1 MYMKP
6 EWQSFLEDFGAE
18 FEDNKL
24 VHFGNDERERR
35 VSTTGDVISDLSNYG
50 LISAYG
56 EETEQFLQN
65 MLSNDIHQVDLTHS
79 QLSSLCTQKGRMLSN
94 FRIFKRGETWYL
106 RLPAEMLELT
116 LKRLQMFLLMTK
128 STLEDA
134 SNALVRFGFTGPEAE
149 NRLEAYLGSIPDEV
163 DLVVECKGITIV
175 RVPGIYP
182 RFELYGELEPM
193 KELWSHLNVHNALV
207 GQKAWALHDILA
219 GIPVIYPETSEA
231 FVPQMANMHLVN
243 GVSFK
248 KGCYPGQEVV
258 ARMQYLG
265 KLKRRM
271 YLLNLDT
278 DSPPLPGTAIHN
290 GEDTKAGI
298 IVDAQ
303 RMGSD
308 TVAALAVMQV
318 SSRDSKKL
326 VIASSPEVK
335 FSVGEPPYSFG
346 PDAERA

>member
-1 MYMKP
+1 MKP

-24 VHFGNDERERR
+24 IHFGNDERERR
-35 VSTTGDVISDLSNYG
+35 VSTTGDVICDLSNYG

-56 EETEQFLQN
+56 EETGQFLQN
-65 MLSNDIHQVDLTHS
+65 MLSNDINQVDSSNS
-79 QLSSLCTQKGRMLSN
+79 QLSSMCTQKGRMLSN

-106 RLPAEMLELT
+106 RLPAEMLEST

-134 SNALVRFGFTGPEAE
+134 SNALVRFGYTGPEADS
-149 NRLEAYLGSIPDEV
+149 RLKAYLGATPDEV
-163 DLVVECKGITIV
+163 DQVVESKGITIV

-231 FVPQMANMHLVN
+231 FVPQMANMHLIN

-278 DSPPLPGTAIHN
+278 DTPPVPGTAIHD

-308 TVAALAVMQV
+308 KVTALAVLQV
-318 SSRDSKKL
+318 KSRDSHNL
-326 VIASSPEVK
+326 AIADLPEVK
-335 FSVGEPPYSFG
+335 FSVGEPPYGFEEE
-346 PDAERA
+346 AESA